1 MSLPPARPP
10 RGGTKPTN
18 ALPRLKDEAE
28 EREGGDLPV
37 PPQACGQGLLLPCPH
52 PCAAPP
58 RIGIWLARTI
68 CSFRPVAMA
77 TGWLEMGFHR
87 QRPGTLGKKI
97 QAGKSLPFFFPR
109 GKRQGEGGILPA
121 EAASLPSFLP
131 MPPSCPQAPPACLP
145 LPSHLSL
152 ALQFESPLRVC
163 SGARWAVAVP
173 GVCCEV
179 SCLPQHGG
187 RQRARGVLRGGAA
200 VPPRAAAL
208 GSLPLPQPW
217 CCSHLAPTASTG
229 ATGARLLSWG
239 RSRCSPLQATAVSVS
254 HHLPWRPRAVLSTRT
269 FRTSAGGWLG
279 LCSMLSPDSGS
290 KILGSCLLGR
300 GWAPPLPMQN
310 LWLHGNML
318 AGGQV
323 WTGKWAGICCRQRR
337 RDLASGSAS
346 APAEPRPHK
355 EAGQIPSPSLC
366 MQPREAVAVC
376 LFVLM
381 QRVTYQSVLLPVF
394 LTK

>member
-1 MSLPPARPP
+1 MREETSLSPLRRVARACSCPARTPALLP
-10 RGGTKPTN
+10 LELGFGSPGPSVPFGPLPWRRGGLRWGFTGSGRGRWEKKS
-18 ALPRLKDEAE
+18 R
-28 EREGGDLPV
+28 
-37 PPQACGQGLLLPCPH
+37 QGKVFL
-52 PCAAPP
+52 
-58 RIGIWLARTI
+58 
-68 CSFRPVAMA
+68 
-77 TGWLEMGFHR
+77 
-87 QRPGTLGKKI
+87 
-97 QAGKSLPFFFPR
+97 FFFSR

-152 ALQFESPLRVC
+152 ALQFESPPRVC

-173 GVCCEV
+173 GVCWEV

-239 RSRCSPLQATAVSVS
+239 RSRCSPLQAMAVSVS

-290 KILGSCLLGR
+290 NILGSCLLGR